1 MTLNEYVYF
10 DVNLGKDFSNFIQ
23 CTSSPVIID
32 SSLSWFVFYFNGG
45 SDLVWYI
52 VSKIQRVA

>member
-32 SSLSWFVFYFNGG
+32 SSLSWFFFYFNGD